1 MEVLPA
7 VVGPEPVIV
16 FCGMAGA
23 ESTRTREHYYASP
36 GNSFWESMH
45 RSGLTPQRLRPED
58 EHRVVE
64 LGLGLTD
71 LVGHWDHDANRGW
84 VEIDLLLAD
93 VERWRPAWVA
103 FTGKGTASYAA
114 RALGRRGA
122 AGKPGLGVAD
132 WDVAGAEVFVLPG
145 TSGANQRKDY
155 DGRPNRLSWWRDLAQ
170 ITAPERAARR
180 ADTPVLDRST
190 GR

>member
-1 MEVLPA
+1 MEVLPDI
-7 VVGPEPVIV
+7 VGPDPVIV

-23 ESTRTREHYYASP
+23 ESTKTRDHYYASP

-45 RSGLTPQRLRPED
+45 LSGMTPERLRPQD
-58 EHRVVE
+58 DHRVVE

-71 LVGHWDHDANRGW
+71 LVGHWDHETNRGW
-84 VEIDLLLAD
+84 VEIDLLVAN
-93 VERWRPAWVA
+93 VERWRPAWLA
-103 FTGKGTASYAA
+103 FTSKGTAGYAA
-114 RALGRRGA
+114 KALGHR
-122 AGKPGLGVAD
+122 KPGLGVAD

-170 ITAPERAARR
+170 ITAPERSSWRP
-180 ADTPVLDRST
+180 DTPGSESAQGL
-190 GR
+190 